1 MPAAVKSK
9 GTLTVAMDA
18 TYAPDEFI
26 APDGSTI
33 VGMDADLATA
43 ITQVLGLK
51 VKLVNATFDTI
62 IPGIQSGKY
71 DMGAS
76 SFTDTIARQKVVDF
90 VDYFTAGEGYYVKS
104 GSPLAFNGLASLCG
118 HSVAVESGTT
128 EESDAKA
135 QAKKCTSGKVTVLS
149 FGNQSQAN
157 LAVSSGRAD
166 VGFADSQVA
175 GYIVATSNGVFQN
188 SGTAFEVA
196 PYGLA
201 LPKGN
206 GMAAPVQA
214 AVNYLIANGVYS
226 TDPDQVGRPV
236 RRRDLL
242 GHQRRH
248 QLGARHSNEAD
259 GPPDDGLHRLRQP
272 SARGRARHHQD
283 RPVRHPG
290 RWVASAVILVLVA
303 MLVNTLFFSN
313 VVRGGVREGRFQWPI
328 VWKYLFVT
336 PVLKGIV
343 VTLELT
349 VIAMVVGVLLGVLLA
364 VMRLSPSRL
373 LSGSAWIYIWFFR
386 GTPVLVQLTF
396 WYVGI
401 TYLYPKL
408 TFGIPFGP
416 AFFTVNANSLVTS
429 FIAAAL
435 GLSLNEGAYMA
446 EIVTGRDHLGGRR
459 PDRGRPVAGHDQ
471 GADTAPD
478 RAPPGHARHHPS
490 HRQRDHLHAEDHLVG
505 HRDRRVRPVRRHAEH
520 LQRQLRDRA
529 APVGGQPV
537 VPVLHLGADHRA
549 VLRGALLRPGLQPH
563 PAADATAATAPG
575 PLPSPAPTATGPG

>member
-1 MPAAVKSK
+1 MFALQRGLRKAVVAVTVGTVAILAAACSSSSTSTTTSGAPSTTATTVGLPTATIPTQSTNAAIAATVPASVKSK
-9 GTLTVAMDA
+9 GTLAVAMDA

-51 VKLVNATFDTI
+51 AKLVNATFDTI

-104 GSPLAFNGLASLCG
+104 GSPLTFNGLASLCG

-188 SGTAFEVA
+188 SGTSFEVA

-214 AVNYLIANGVYS
+214 AVNYLIGNGVYGQILAKWGVQS
-226 TDPDQVGRPV
+226 
-236 RRRDLL
+236 
-242 GHQRRH
+242 
-248 QLGARHSNEAD
+248 GA
-259 GPPDDGLHRLRQP
+259 
-272 SARGRARHHQD
+272 
-283 RPVRHPG
+283 
-290 RWVASAVILVLVA
+290 
-303 MLVNTLFFSN
+303 
-313 VVRGGVREGRFQWPI
+313 
-328 VWKYLFVT
+328 
-336 PVLKGIV
+336 
-343 VTLELT
+343 
-349 VIAMVVGVLLGVLLA
+349 
-364 VMRLSPSRL
+364 
-373 LSGSAWIYIWFFR
+373 
-386 GTPVLVQLTF
+386 
-396 WYVGI
+396 
-401 TYLYPKL
+401 
-408 TFGIPFGP
+408 
-416 AFFTVNANSLVTS
+416 VTS
-429 FIAAAL
+429 
-435 GLSLNEGAYMA
+435 SVVNGA
-446 EIVTGRDHLGGRR
+446 T
-459 PDRGRPVAGHDQ
+459 
-471 GADTAPD
+471 
-478 RAPPGHARHHPS
+478 S
-490 HRQRDHLHAEDHLVG
+490 
-505 HRDRRVRPVRRHAEH
+505 
-520 LQRQLRDRA
+520 
-529 APVGGQPV
+529 
-537 VPVLHLGADHRA
+537 
-549 VLRGALLRPGLQPH
+549 
-563 PAADATAATAPG
+563 
-575 PLPSPAPTATGPG
+575 